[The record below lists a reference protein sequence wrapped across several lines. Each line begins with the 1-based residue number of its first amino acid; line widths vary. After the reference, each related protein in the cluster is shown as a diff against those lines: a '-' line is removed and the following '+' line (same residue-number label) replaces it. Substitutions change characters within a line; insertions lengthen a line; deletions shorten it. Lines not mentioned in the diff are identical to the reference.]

1 MTTELVGKDFP
12 DLRKELSAPAF
23 AFFAVVMLITPMT
36 NAPYAIQ
43 VEGTPAARAAA
54 LAGTR
59 QMIRDDEFSVL
70 VALLVDCGAVPRN
83 VMAATLRRMADVQIA
98 KARGLLESNFQIYPA
113 ELFDRARSLTAM
125 AVAFERG
132 ARGAGANQ

>member
-1 MTTELVGKDFP
+1 
-12 DLRKELSAPAF
+12 
-23 AFFAVVMLITPMT
+23 
-36 NAPYAIQ
+36 
-43 VEGTPAARAAA
+43 
-54 LAGTR
+54 
-59 QMIRDDEFSVL
+59 VL

-125 AVAFERG
+125 AADLDALRSSG
-132 ARGAGANQ
+132 ALAGGAQ